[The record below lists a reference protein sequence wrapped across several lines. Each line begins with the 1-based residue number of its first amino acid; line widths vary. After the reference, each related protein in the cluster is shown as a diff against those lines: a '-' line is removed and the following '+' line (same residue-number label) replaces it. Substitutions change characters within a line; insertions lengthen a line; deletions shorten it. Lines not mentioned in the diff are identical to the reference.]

1 LRTRTNFDIET
12 VAVEALEKAVM
23 FGHIDLRP
31 QQAETVAERL
41 YLLLNQY
48 TEENNELKLKLKTAE
63 AEIKML
69 RAVIKAF
76 TI

>member
-1 LRTRTNFDIET
+1 MATRSNFDIET
-12 VAVEALEKAVM
+12 VAIEALEKAVM
-23 FGHIDLRP
+23 FGHIDTRRE
-31 QQAETVAERL
+31 QAETVSERL

-48 TEENNELKLKLKTAE
+48 TEENAELKLKLQTAE